1 MRTIVINSSNH
12 VEGTRNKF
20 IYTFPSQLKL
30 TENHRVGVSG
40 VSMYNSTFNIE
51 SKRGNNVLTLIWNAD
66 SQTSYTFTFPDGYYS
81 VAQMNEFL
89 QQQMILNN
97 LYVTNSSGQYVYFV
111 ELVTNSS
118 RYAVQL
124 NTYFLPTS
132 ADATSLG
139 YNIPSGATWNYPTA
153 KKCPQVTLNANF
165 GSLIGFEAGTFPSG
179 SSVATNQEF
188 ISTKEPKLNV
198 VDNYIMTCNMI
209 SNVDYSIPSNI
220 LFTIPLTVG
229 LGKLMSIT
237 PASVVMNHI
246 AANHYREIVIEF
258 FSQDF
263 QPLELNDYELT
274 LTLVISDEKDDKE
287 LRKIV

>member
-20 IYTFPSQLKL
+20 VYTFPSQLKL
-30 TENHRVGVSG
+30 TENHRIGVSG
-40 VSMYNSTFNIE
+40 ISMYNSTFNIE
-51 SKRGNNVLTLIWNAD
+51 AKRGNNTITLIWNAD
-66 SQTSYTFTFPDGYYS
+66 SQTSHTFTFPDGYYS

-97 LYVTNSSGQYVYFV
+97 LYVTNFSGQYVYFV

-118 RYAVQL
+118 RYSVQL
-124 NTYFLPTS
+124 NAYYLPTS
-132 ADATSLG
+132 ANATTLG
-139 YNIPSGATWNYPTA
+139 YTKPSGATWNYPA
-153 KKCPQVTLNANF
+153 ANQCPQLTIGAKF
-165 GSLIGFEAGTFPSG
+165 GSLIGFEAGTYPTDA
-179 SSVATNQEF
+179 SVATNQEF
-188 ISTKEPKLNV
+188 ISTLEPKLNV

-229 LGKLMSIT
+229 LGSLISVT
-237 PASVVMNHI
+237 PASIVMNHI

-287 LRKIV
+287 LKKII

>member
-30 TENHRVGVSG
+30 TENHRIGVSG

-132 ADATSLG
+132 ANATSLG
-139 YNIPSGATWNYPTA
+139 YTKPSGASWNYPTA
-153 KKCPQVTLNANF
+153 NKCPQLTFNANF
-165 GSLIGFEAGTFPSG
+165 GSLIGFEVGTFPSG
-179 SSVATNQEF
+179 SSVSTNQEF

-263 QPLELNDYELT
+263 QPLE
-274 LTLVISDEKDDKE
+274 
-287 LRKIV
+287 

>member
-1 MRTIVINSSNH
+1 MRTIVMNSSNH
-12 VEGTRNKF
+12 VEGTKNKF
-20 IYTFPSQLKL
+20 VYTFPSQLKL
-30 TENHRVGVSG
+30 TENHRIGVSG

-51 SKRGNNVLTLIWNAD
+51 AKRGNNTLTLIWNAS

-81 VAQMNEFL
+81 VSQMNEFL

-132 ADATSLG
+132 ANATSLG
-139 YNIPSGATWNYPTA
+139 YNKPSGATWNYPA
-153 KKCPQVTLNANF
+153 SNKCPQLTLNANF

>member
-1 MRTIVINSSNH
+1 MRTLVINSSNH

-20 IYTFPSQLKL
+20 VYTFPSQLKL
-30 TENHRVGVSG
+30 TENHRIGVSG
-40 VSMYNSTFNIE
+40 ISMYNSTFNIE
-51 SKRGNNVLTLIWNAD
+51 AKRGNNTITLIWNAD
-66 SQTSYTFTFPDGYYS
+66 SQTSHTFTFPDGYYS

-118 RYAVQL
+118 RYSVQL
-124 NTYFLPTS
+124 NAYYLPTS
-132 ADATSLG
+132 ANATTLG
-139 YNIPSGATWNYPTA
+139 YTKPSGATWNYPA
-153 KKCPQVTLNANF
+153 ANKCPQLTIGAKF
-165 GSLIGFEAGTFPSG
+165 GSLIGFEAGTYPSG

-229 LGKLMSIT
+229 LGSLISVT
-237 PASVVMNHI
+237 PASIVMNHI

-287 LRKIV
+287 LKKII

>member
-132 ADATSLG
+132 ANATSLG
-139 YNIPSGATWNYPTA
+139 YTKPSVASWNYPTA
-153 KKCPQVTLNANF
+153 NKCPQLTLNANF

-179 SSVATNQEF
+179 SSVSTNQEF

-229 LGKLMSIT
+229 LGRLMSIT

>member
-30 TENHRVGVSG
+30 TENHRIGVSG

-51 SKRGNNVLTLIWNAD
+51 AKRGNNTLTLVWNAD

-81 VAQMNEFL
+81 VSQMNEFL

-132 ADATSLG
+132 SNATTLT
-139 YNIPSGATWNYPTA
+139 YTKPSGASWNYPTVN
-153 KKCPQVTLNANF
+153 KCPQITLTSNF

-188 ISTKEPKLNV
+188 ISTKVPKLNV

-209 SNVDYSIPSNI
+209 SNVDYSIPSSI

-229 LGKLMSIT
+229 LGKLMSVT

-246 AANHYREIVIEF
+246 AANHYKEIVIEF

>member
-20 IYTFPSQLKL
+20 VYTFPSQLKL
-30 TENHRVGVSG
+30 TENHRIGVSG
-40 VSMYNSTFNIE
+40 ISMYNSTFNIE
-51 SKRGNNVLTLIWNAD
+51 AKRGNNTITLIWNAD
-66 SQTSYTFTFPDGYYS
+66 SQTSHTFTFPDGYYS

-118 RYAVQL
+118 RYSVQL
-124 NTYFLPTS
+124 NAYYLPTS
-132 ADATSLG
+132 ANATTLG
-139 YNIPSGATWNYPTA
+139 YTKPSGASWNYPTA
-153 KKCPQVTLNANF
+153 NKCPQLTISSSF
-165 GSLIGFEAGTFPSG
+165 GSLIGFEAGTYPTG
-179 SSVATNQEF
+179 ASVATNQEF
-188 ISTKEPKLNV
+188 ISSLVPKLNV
-198 VDNYIMTCNMI
+198 VDNYIVTCNMI

-229 LGKLMSIT
+229 LGSLISVT
-237 PASVVMNHI
+237 PASIVMNHI

-287 LRKIV
+287 LKKII

>member
-1 MRTIVINSSNH
+1 MRTIVMNSSNH

-20 IYTFPSQLKL
+20 VYLFPSQLKL
-30 TENHRVGVSG
+30 TENHRIGVSG
-40 VSMYNSTFNIE
+40 ISMYNSTFNIE
-51 SKRGNNVLTLIWNAD
+51 SKRGNNTLTLIWNAN

-89 QQQMILNN
+89 QQQMILNH

-118 RYAVQL
+118 RYSVQL
-124 NTYFLPTS
+124 NTFYLPTS
-132 ADATSLG
+132 ANASTLG
-139 YNIPSGATWNYPTA
+139 YTKPSGASWSYPSA
-153 KKCPQVTLNANF
+153 NQCPQLTFNAAF
-165 GSLIGFEAGTFPSG
+165 GSLIGFDSGNYPTAGN
-179 SSVATNQEF
+179 VATNQEF
-188 ISTKEPKLNV
+188 ISTLVPKLNV

-220 LFTIPLTVG
+220 LYTIPLTVG
-229 LGKLMSIT
+229 LGSLISVT
-237 PASVVMNHI
+237 PASIVMNHI

-263 QPLELNDYELT
+263 EPLELNDYELT
-274 LTLVISDEKDDKE
+274 LTLVLSDEKDDKV
-287 LRKIV
+287 LQKIV

>member
-12 VEGTRNKF
+12 VDGTRNK
-20 IYTFPSQLKL
+20 YVYSFPSQLKL
-30 TENHRVGVSG
+30 TENHRIGVSG
-40 VSMYNSTFNIE
+40 ISMYNSTFNIE
-51 SKRGNNVLTLIWNAD
+51 AKRGNNTIILLWNAD
-66 SQTSYTFTFPDGYYS
+66 SQTSHTFTFPDGYYS

-118 RYAVQL
+118 RYSVQL

-132 ADATSLG
+132 ANASTLG
-139 YNIPSGATWNYPTA
+139 YTKPSGATWNYPSA
-153 KKCPQVTLNANF
+153 NKCPQLTISANF
-165 GSLIGFEAGTFPSG
+165 GLLIGFEADTYPTG

-188 ISTKEPKLNV
+188 ISTLVPKLNV

-229 LGKLMSIT
+229 LGSLISVT
-237 PASVVMNHI
+237 PASIVMNHI

-263 QPLELNDYELT
+263 EPLELNDYELT
-274 LTLVISDEKDDKE
+274 LTLVISDDKDDKE
-287 LRKIV
+287 LKKII